1 MVTRYPIFVLVS
13 LLATVFACV
22 FVNWWAPLLCDTQG
36 NLPRWLR
43 WFQTFDASCDAGWQD
58 GYLDRSWGATRWRRF
73 LARAWWLYRNPAYGW
88 DYWPLGVS
96 FDPSAW
102 RVLRYIDTDTL
113 TLFVAIGNGF
123 NLYYRGR
130 FGMLKLGWKAWN
142 CWDGSNWKAEPF
154 GPSWRLPL
162 AFTVSPFKRRV
173 SQPAAT

>member
-1 MVTRYPIFVLVS
+1 
-13 LLATVFACV
+13 
-22 FVNWWAPLLCDTQG
+22 
-36 NLPRWLR
+36 
-43 WFQTFDASCDAGWQD
+43 D